1 MIRILLTIP
10 CLIIAGVV
18 LIHVPVLVAVVGE
31 RRRRS
36 LAS

>member
-18 LIHVPVLVAVVGE
+18 LIHVPVLVAVVGD
-31 RRRRS
+31 RMGRS
-36 LAS
+36 Q

>member
-10 CLIIAGVV
+10 AIIIAGVV

-31 RRRRS
+31 K
-36 LAS
+36 LK